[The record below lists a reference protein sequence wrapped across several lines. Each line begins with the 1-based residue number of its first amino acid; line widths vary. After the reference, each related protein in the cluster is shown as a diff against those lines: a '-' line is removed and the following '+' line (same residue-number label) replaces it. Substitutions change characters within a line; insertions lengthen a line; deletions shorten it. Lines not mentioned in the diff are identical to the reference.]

1 MTDTPDLENIVDFS
15 VVQRGAAA
23 GLRPKEA
30 LLQQKAHC
38 DADYSYKRL
47 VESNLKSRIKRV
59 SDTEEELSRAHEDL
73 KQTRSRLLAEMS
85 RNTETL
91 RLARQLE
98 LENQKLAGEHAALKA
113 DMGFFAHKAASAS
126 FEADE
131 NRLALTLLG
140 ACTAVFAIALLLKVR
155 SEDQGR

>member
-1 MTDTPDLENIVDFS
+1 MADTPDLENIVDFS

-23 GLRPKEA
+23 GLRPKQA
-30 LLQQKAHC
+30 LLEQKAFC
-38 DADYSYKRL
+38 DADYSYKKL

-59 SDTEEELSRAHEDL
+59 SDTEEELTRAHEDL
-73 KQTRSRLLAEMS
+73 KQTRSRL
-85 RNTETL
+85 TETF

-140 ACTAVFAIALLLKVR
+140 ACTAVFAIALLLKVQ

>member
-1 MTDTPDLENIVDFS
+1 MADTPDLENIVDFS

-23 GLRPKEA
+23 GLRPKQA
-30 LLQQKAHC
+30 LLEQKAFC
-38 DADYSYKRL
+38 DADYSYKKL

-59 SDTEEELSRAHEDL
+59 SDTEEELTRAHEDL
-73 KQTRSRLLAEMS
+73 KQTRSRL
-85 RNTETL
+85 TETF